1 MIKRPARGGAFT
13 ARHLADFARRLGAD
27 TALLALGGEATGD
40 DLLPRPAEALPW
52 MEALHD
58 ALVRSSDDASA
69 GAGPSSCFT
78 ARTADDELIPGHQ
91 HATQIPLVID
101 EERGRVDHVLVHAP
115 MGFDGPAVGA
125 LMRVRRVWAKALPD
139 LDVAL
144 VGLGRR
150 EDFRETVAQLGM
162 STVWT
167 SGTPF
172 VPSRFLKPRGVNSLE
187 GQVQAELSS
196 RRLPPAASVE
206 VELEGERYVSA
217 EEFWGRW
224 STGEEAGFARRWR
237 RWQLERMDPGKRPPI
252 VVGFGLRLRFERAVE
267 GPVAL
272 GYAGHFGLGGF
283 RVGDV

>member
-1 MIKRPARGGAFT
+1 MSKRPARGGTIA

-27 TALLALGGEATGD
+27 TALLALGGEASGD
-40 DLLPRPAEALPW
+40 DRSPRLAEALPW

-58 ALVRSSDDASA
+58 ALVRGSDEASA
-69 GAGPSSCFT
+69 GAGPSSCLT
-78 ARTADDELIPGHQ
+78 ARTADDELIPGHR
-91 HATQIPLVID
+91 HATLIPLVID
-101 EERGRVDHVLVHAP
+101 EKRDRVDHMLVHAP

-125 LMRVRRVWAKALPD
+125 LMRVRRLWAKELPD

-150 EDFRETVAQLGM
+150 EDFRETVAQLGV

-167 SGTPF
+167 SVTPF
-172 VPSRFLKPRGVNSLE
+172 VPSRFMKPRGVNSLE

-196 RRLPPAASVE
+196 RGLPAAASVE
-206 VELEGERYVSA
+206 VELEGGQYVAA

-224 STGEEAGFARRWR
+224 SAAEDAGFARRWR
-237 RWQLERMDPGKRPPI
+237 RWRMERMDSGKRPPI
-252 VVGFGLRLRFERAVE
+252 VAGFGLRLRFEPAVE

-272 GYAGHFGLGGF
+272 GYAAHFGLGGF
-283 RVGDV
+283 RVGE